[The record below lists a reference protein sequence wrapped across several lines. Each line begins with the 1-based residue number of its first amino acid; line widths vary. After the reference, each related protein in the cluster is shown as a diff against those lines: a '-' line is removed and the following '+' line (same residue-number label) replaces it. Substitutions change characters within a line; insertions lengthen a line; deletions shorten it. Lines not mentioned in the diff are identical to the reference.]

1 MISPSPCPRYHSST
15 KARCIFLFSHP
26 YLSLVRSQVFL
37 NFRTPSLESLGIPEP
52 DVKWF
57 REGNMLQNGQGG
69 FQIRKICNGKWN
81 LFVNQE
87 RFQRIKK
94 FVYIIPLEN
103 VIGISY

>member
-1 MISPSPCPRYHSST
+1 MHIPLLSS
-15 KARCIFLFSHP
+15 
-26 YLSLVRSQVFL
+26 LSLSCEITGIFKLSDR
-37 NFRTPSLESLGIPEP
+37 PSLESLGIPEP

-87 RFQRIKK
+87 RFRRIKK
-94 FVYIIPLEN
+94 VCLHNSDEKYH
-103 VIGISY
+103 

>member
-1 MISPSPCPRYHSST
+1 MHIPLLSS
-15 KARCIFLFSHP
+15 
-26 YLSLVRSQVFL
+26 LSLSCEITGIL
-37 NFRTPSLESLGIPEP
+37 ENFWTPSLESLGIPEP

-87 RFQRIKK
+87 RFRKIRNI
-94 FVYIIPLEN
+94 FFT
-103 VIGISY
+103 